1 MTQRQ
6 KNLELK

>member
-6 KNLELK
+6 K